1 MQILEVKNNLVKIT
15 YDVSKENLVLS
26 SFVIIKNETQAFI
39 AQVISL
45 DSVQDKNTAVAKLLF
60 NFDSDGVITNYN
72 GSTPSMNS
80 MVATVLAQE
89 LLELFQNENPIFMGE
104 VAQQNINLVLDRA
117 IFEQKLLVCAEKQ
130 GEKELLVHNFVTQ
143 LSNQNKKVVV
153 VDLFG
158 NLEYDTNKVVAGVD
172 FKLPLNYQ
180 TINFIYEKGLDD
192 ASGETKATIQ
202 EVFLEVQNYVKTLDD
217 GYLPFEDFKNVVDS
231 QYEELELVELLLL
244 KNKLLKFYDKGV
256 FAQNADEFKVLA
268 NHIENE
274 NLTVLDLS
282 KMDNIVQREMISYL
296 YSLIEQENEDI
307 YVVLNIEDD
316 ISDKKLLKQI
326 FTNKI
331 AKTIPIC
338 QYSYKYL
345 KELKQISK
353 NLILFAPIQQQ
364 TDFAGYNVF
373 FNKLNAQEYIV
384 YGEITHHIPL
394 IIRLK
399 EIPPEF
405 NVAQEEKQIEEM
417 PVQSQPE
424 PQVED
429 VQQEVLQEEV
439 LAEEEPVIDEPLI
452 SEEMEQVEEIEEPII
467 EEENNFDIDSID
479 SVDNIDNIEQI
490 DNNIEEPVSEE
501 DMLYEQV
508 SQDVDEMI
516 IAPKKIDSEEVL
528 EEPEILNPDELTE
541 DDLDF
546 IEENIDS
553 GFQEND
559 EFSTEII
566 ADDSELLEGV
576 DDESFAD
583 VLSQGIDETED
594 SVSLQSSD
602 ILPAENASTPIVPV
616 YPSEVEQTVQSDD
629 VVQGDSVIHPKYGKG
644 VVEKLISYGE
654 KTLCSIN
661 FENVGRRL
669 LDPNITEIKK
679 I

>member
-104 VAQQNINLVLDRA
+104 VAQQNINLILDRA

-143 LSNQNKKVVV
+143 LSKQNKKVVV

-158 NLEYDTNKVVAGVD
+158 NLEYDTSKVVAGVD

-202 EVFLEVQNYVKTLDD
+202 EVFLEVQNYVKTLED
-217 GYLPFEDFKNVVDS
+217 GYLPFEDFKNVVDA

-296 YSLIEQENEDI
+296 YSLIEHENEDI

-424 PQVED
+424 SQVEE
-429 VQQEVLQEEV
+429 VQQKVLQEEV
-439 LAEEEPVIDEPLI
+439 LLEEPIIDEPLI
-452 SEEMEQVEEIEEPII
+452 SDEMEQVEEIEEPII

-479 SVDNIDNIEQI
+479 SVDDIENIEQI

-508 SQDVDEMI
+508 SQDVDDMI

-528 EEPEILNPDELTE
+528 EEPETLNPDDLTE

>member
-39 AQVISL
+39 AQIISL

-72 GSTPSMNS
+72 GSTPNMNS

-89 LLELFQNENPIFMGE
+89 LLELFPNENPIFMGE
-104 VAQQNINLVLDRA
+104 VAQQNINLILDRA

-143 LSNQNKKVVV
+143 LSNQNKKIVV

-158 NLEYDTNKVVAGVD
+158 NLEYDTNKVIAGVD

-202 EVFLEVQNYVKTLDD
+202 EVFLEVQNYVKTLED
-217 GYLPFEDFKNVVDS
+217 GFLPFEDFKNVVDA

-256 FAQNADEFKVLA
+256 FAQDADEFKVLA
-268 NHIENE
+268 THIKNE
-274 NLTVLDLS
+274 NLTVFDLS
-282 KMDNIVQREMISYL
+282 KMDSIVQREMISYL
-296 YSLIEQENEDI
+296 YSVLEQENEDVHVI
-307 YVVLNIEDD
+307 LNIEDD

-405 NVAQEEKQIEEM
+405 NVKQEEKPIEEI
-417 PVQSQPE
+417 PVQPQPE
-424 PQVED
+424 PQVE
-429 VQQEVLQEEV
+429 EVIEEEV
-439 LAEEEPVIDEPLI
+439 VEEPVI
-452 SEEMEQVEEIEEPII
+452 EEHAIEENIDEIENIEQQEQPEFVA
-467 EEENNFDIDSID
+467 EEEGDFDIDSIE
-479 SVDNIDNIEQI
+479 NLEQM
-490 DNNIEEPVSEE
+490 DNNVEELVSQE
-501 DMLYEQV
+501 DLLYEQV
-508 SQDVDEMI
+508 SQDVDDMI
-516 IAPKKIDSEEVL
+516 IAKKVEPDETQEVV
-528 EEPEILNPDELTE
+528 ETLNPDELTD
-541 DDLDF
+541 DDLNF

-553 GFQEND
+553 ELQESD

-566 ADDSELLEGV
+566 SDDSELIEGV

-583 VLSQGIDETED
+583 VLSQGIDEDLED
-594 SVSLQSSD
+594 SVQLQSSD

-616 YPSEVEQTVQSDD
+616 YPSEVEPTVQSDD
-629 VVQGDSVIHPKYGKG
+629 VVQGDSVLHPKYGKG